1 MEEPREDA
9 LPRARFSSVSFLIG
23 FGSGCFLGVAF
34 ALMAIA
40 LVREPV
46 GVPSGKVSI
55 SGLDVGVVNQPTPV
69 PDNRPRT
76 RSELD
81 VRLGPG
87 LAFAVVGVMARGDP
101 VEIVGRDADSEWVA
115 VQFPPGSAGLGWLP
129 AAALV
134 GGAGLDGYAVV
145 LPTPLPRLPSFP
157 EASPVENESGE
168 GSVTPPSGTPTSI
181 VTPAPRD
188 SRVDLVVEGVTRLSD
203 GSVQVLVGNHGP
215 GDITNE
221 LVVVL
226 VRDLAIRREQILSS
240 RPLRAGATI
249 TVQTSRFRVE
259 REMALEVVIDPSTTL
274 NDHDRSNNSRRV
286 TLSPPPTPT
295 PTATPTPTDDD

>member
-1 MEEPREDA
+1 MEEPRGNA
-9 LPRARFSSVSFLIG
+9 LPRAHFSSVSFLIG

-34 ALMAIA
+34 ALIAVA
-40 LVREPV
+40 LVREPA
-46 GVPSGKVSI
+46 GVLPETVSI
-55 SGLDVGVVNQPTPV
+55 PGLDIGVASQPTPV
-69 PDNRPRT
+69 LDSRPRS

-87 LAFAVVGVMARGDP
+87 LAFGVVGVMARGDP

-129 AAALV
+129 ATALV
-134 GGAGLDGYAVV
+134 GVAGLDTYAVV

-157 EASPVENESGE
+157 EASPVENEGGE

-188 SRVDLVVEGVTRLSD
+188 SRVDLFVEGVTRLSD
-203 GSVQVLVGNHGP
+203 GTVQVLVGNHGP

-240 RPLRAGATI
+240 RPLRAGTTI
-249 TVQTSRFRVE
+249 TVQTSTFRVE
-259 REMALEVVIDPSTTL
+259 RETALEVMIDPFATL

-295 PTATPTPTDDD
+295 PTATPTPTNDD